1 MATKDQ
7 NTRLV
12 DTVEYLKGVITAA
25 QVQEVVN
32 LINNKSDTDYFALS
46 DDLSIKHSNPF
57 TASARRAKRALMLLA
72 SLFIENAHYRQ
83 TEVARTKNLPDSKED
98 DLKKEIRSWF
108 ATAGVT
114 GDVIAAAARVSQAQ
128 MAKWNN
134 VNLDA
139 SHAIRGVF
147 NKTHDFNC
155 YNACVFWAF
164 QAGAISKRYYWN
176 KLQGNDGNAFYP
188 IYELPGWTSLT
199 EATGVPAVYTVD
211 VSNGGEF
218 TGIPAGRTIYFETP
232 TKKFGHVAMSL
243 GDGTVISQ
251 NSIYTHDP
259 ALVRPLYQGE
269 VTKMT
274 QGVTHILSIREM
286 LNIYFHTKNGYPKIL
301 VSNAMFFEPIPF
313 NER

>member
-1 MATKDQ
+1 MTKKTKDA
-7 NTRLV
+7 RIL
-12 DTVEYLKGVITAA
+12 DTVAYLKTVITPT
-25 QVQEVVN
+25 QLREVAV
-32 LINNKSDTDYFALS
+32 LIDNKSDDDYFAMS
-46 DDLSIKHSNPF
+46 DELSINHSNPF
-57 TASARRAKRALMLLA
+57 TASARRAKRALMMLA
-72 SLFIENAHYRQ
+72 TLFINDPHYRQ
-83 TEVARTKNLPDSKED
+83 GEVARYRNLPDSKED
-98 DLKKEIRSWF
+98 DLKKEILSWF

-139 SHAIRGVF
+139 SHAIRGTF

-176 KLQGNDGNAFYP
+176 KLQGRDGNAFYP

-199 EATGVPAVYTVD
+199 EATGVPAVYTID

-259 ALVRPLYQGE
+259 ALVRPQYQGE

-274 QGVTHILSIREM
+274 QGITHILSIREM